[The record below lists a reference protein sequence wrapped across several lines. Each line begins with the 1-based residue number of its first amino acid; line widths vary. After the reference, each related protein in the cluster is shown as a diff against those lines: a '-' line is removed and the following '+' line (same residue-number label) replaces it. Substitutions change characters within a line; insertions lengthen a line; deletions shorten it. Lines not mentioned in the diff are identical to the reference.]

1 MVVTLIYTAI
11 YSFRS
16 VSTEQ
21 ISIKYGLS
29 QEDAGFYLSVID
41 IVCLV
46 CSPFF
51 GYLVDCTGKKGWMGT
66 CTCRVARAVC
76 VVRAVRVV
84 LTDSGL

>member
-1 MVVTLIYTAI
+1 VVVTLIYTAI

-66 CTCRVARAVC
+66 FTCRG
-76 VVRAVRVV
+76 RVV
-84 LTDSGL
+84 SRVLCVLCVSC